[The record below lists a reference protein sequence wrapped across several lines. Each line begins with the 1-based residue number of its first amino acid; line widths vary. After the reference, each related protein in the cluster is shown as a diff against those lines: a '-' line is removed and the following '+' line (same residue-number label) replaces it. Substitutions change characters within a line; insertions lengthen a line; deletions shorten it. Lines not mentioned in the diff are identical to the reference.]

1 MGGKTKPERT
11 FNGIG
16 EGRGTTS
23 TGVHYDTRIHP
34 TDMSPQEIRRHA
46 LERAE
51 QELRAEQAK
60 KESRRP
66 KKQSR
71 STLLTAGAVI
81 VFAAVALFGGDTIW
95 GAVTTPAPS
104 VAPSPEYTVYQQTE
118 PPTSLVAVALPTV
131 MQTEQPPETT
141 QKPVPVEARSVGEI
155 TVEPIQLSAKTT
167 VWVPAN
173 GSRYHTMDSCS
184 GMKEARE
191 VSLSEAK
198 EGGFTPCKRCKPP
211 E

>member
-34 TDMSPQEIRRHA
+34 TDMSPQEIRRQA

-51 QELRAEQAK
+51 QELRAAQAK
-60 KESRRP
+60 KENHKP
-66 KKQSR
+66 KKQNR
-71 STLLTAGAVI
+71 STLLTAGAVV
-81 VFAAVALFGGDTIW
+81 VFAAVALFGGDAIW
-95 GAVTTPAPS
+95 DAVTTTPS
-104 VAPSPEYTVYQQTE
+104 VSPLPVYTAQQQTE
-118 PPTSLVAVALPTV
+118 APLLLEAAALPTAV
-131 MQTEQPPETT
+131 QDVQMPETT
-141 QKPVPVEARSVGEI
+141 QVPVPVGVRSVGEI
-155 TVEPIQLSAKTT
+155 TVEPVQLSVHTT
-167 VWVPAN
+167 VWVPAS

-191 VSLSEAK
+191 VSLIEAK
-198 EGGFTPCKRCKPP
+198 EDGFTPCKRCSPP